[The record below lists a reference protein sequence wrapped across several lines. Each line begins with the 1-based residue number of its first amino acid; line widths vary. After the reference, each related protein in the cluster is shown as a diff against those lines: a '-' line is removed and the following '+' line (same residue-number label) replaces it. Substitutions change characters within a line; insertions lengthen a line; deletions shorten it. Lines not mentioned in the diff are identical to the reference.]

1 MMKRLLLA
9 SALLLPM
16 AANAGMMRGAGATTC
31 GSWLADRADFGVKN
45 LMLNWALGYLSATA
59 DLAATA
65 DMFDPLA
72 TADANAVMY
81 WLDNFCSAHPVLSFP
96 NALKSFALEQLTG
109 QPNDWQAA
117 R

>member
-9 SALLLPM
+9 STLLVLPV
-16 AANAGMMRGAGATTC
+16 AAHAGMLRGAGATSC
-31 GSWLADRADFGVKN
+31 GTWLADRADFGMNN

-59 DLAATA
+59 DLSATGL
-65 DMFDPLA
+65 FDPLA

-81 WLDNFCSAHPVLSFP
+81 WLDNFCSAHPVLSFAD
-96 NALKSFALEQLTG
+96 ALKSFALERLTG